1 MVCSIID
8 ECRCY
13 AYSDVKDPKKT
24 QFCGVRRGPHVVPCP
39 EEECCAGGCPGDF
52 PKQPFRIIERIK
64 SENSPKYN
72 LFLFMIALSVLFLV
86 FIMT

>member
-13 AYSDVKDPKKT
+13 AYSDVSDPKKT
-24 QFCGVRRGPHVVPCP
+24 QFCGVRRGPNVVPCP

-52 PKQPFRIIERIK
+52 PREPFRIINRPTNDVKSDFSIRI
-64 SENSPKYN
+64 
-72 LFLFMIALSVLFLV
+72 LIFIILIAISYLILA
-86 FIMT
+86 